1 MITLERIERALDLA
15 AQHVEINPLLLP
27 IFERMERE
35 YKAAQDP
42 QSSALARAR
51 QRAAAVKARS
61 SANRR
66 ENSDKEVA

>member
-35 YKAAQDP
+35 HKAAQDP

-51 QRAAAVKARS
+51 ERAAAIKARS

-66 ENSDKEVA
+66 GASDKEVA